1 MTGSRLAHNKFLV
14 VCEPAKSPQ
23 LAWTGS
29 TNWTMTGL
37 CTQVNN
43 GLRIENAAI
52 AKYYKAEWDAL
63 LESGDEFP
71 PKLVDG
77 NGTKRSADAA
87 TAASAPGSSRCT
99 KKSTWSRR
107 EG

>member
-14 VCEPAKSPQ
+14 VCDAGGSPR
-23 LAWTGS
+23 LTWTGS

-43 GLRIENAAI
+43 GLRIESADI
-52 AKYYKAEWDAL
+52 AGYYKAQWDAL

-77 NGTKRSADAA
+77 NGSKRSASSARG
-87 TAASAPGSSRCT
+87 ASAPGSCRCT
-99 KKSTWSRR
+99 KKSTSPRR
-107 EG
+107 AS